1 MSSDRQIGVGAVV
14 IGGDYLGLAIVRS
27 LGRRGVPV
35 CVVDDELSIARFSRY
50 TRDYVR
56 VKDLRDESRCVAA
69 LLGAGRRLGLEGWV
83 LYPTREEIVVA
94 LARRRAELAEHFRVP
109 TPAWEVTRWAWDKR
123 KTMELAQR
131 VGVATA
137 RTWVMDGEDDLA
149 AVAAEA
155 RFPVVIKPAI
165 KEHFLYATGA
175 KAWRADDPLQL
186 TERARRAAEIVGP
199 GEVLIQERIP
209 GDGRCR
215 LAYCTFFKDGRS
227 VASLTVCRRR
237 QHPPEFGRASTL
249 VDTVDVPELEEPSVR
264 FLREMG
270 YYGLVELE
278 YMFDE
283 RDGTYDLLDV
293 NARLWGYHSI
303 GPRAGVD
310 FPWLLFADQ
319 VGVPAS
325 SVRRGRP
332 GVRWVRTL
340 TDAPTAAVEIS
351 QGSLSAREYLASLRR
366 VDVEAVFSR
375 EDPLPGVAEVGMLP
389 YLMVQRGF

>member
-1 MSSDRQIGVGAVV
+1 VGAVV

-35 CVVDDELSIARFSRY
+35 CVIDDELSIARFSRY
-50 TRDYVR
+50 TRHNVR
-56 VKDLRDESRCVAA
+56 VKDLRDESRCIAA
-69 LLGAGRRLGLEGWV
+69 LLGACRRLGIEGWV
-83 LYPTREEIVVA
+83 LYPTREEMVVA
-94 LARRRAELAEHFRVP
+94 LARHRAELAEHFRVP
-109 TPAWEVTRWAWDKR
+109 TPPWEVTRWAWDKR
-123 KTMELAQR
+123 RTKELAER

-137 RTWVMDGEDDLA
+137 KTWIVDGEDDLP

-155 RFPVVIKPAI
+155 RFPLVIKPAI

-175 KAWRADDPLQL
+175 KAWRADDPSQL
-186 TERARRAAEIVGP
+186 ADLVRRAAEIVGP
-199 GEVLIQERIP
+199 GEVLVQERIP
-209 GDGRCR
+209 GDGRRR

-227 VASLTVCRRR
+227 VASLTVCRLR

-264 FLREMG
+264 FLREMA
-270 YYGLVELE
+270 YYGLAELE

-283 RDGTYDLLDV
+283 RDGTYNLLDV

-319 VGVPAS
+319 MGLPAAAPHK
-325 SVRRGRP
+325 GRA

-340 TDAPTAAVEIS
+340 TDAPTAAVEIR
-351 QGSLSAREYLASLRR
+351 QGSLTLRDYLASLRR
-366 VDVEAVFSR
+366 VEVEAVFSH
-375 EDPLPGVAEVGMLP
+375 EDPLPGVAELGLLP